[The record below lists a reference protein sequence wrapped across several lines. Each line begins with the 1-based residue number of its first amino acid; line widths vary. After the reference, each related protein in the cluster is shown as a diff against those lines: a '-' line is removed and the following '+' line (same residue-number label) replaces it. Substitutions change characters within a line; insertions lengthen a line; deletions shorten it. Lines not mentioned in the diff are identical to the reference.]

1 METDGLCR
9 LGVPVAIRMKNV
21 SSPIGM
27 NLATGSKG
35 QSDGRE
41 KDIRMLRRSL
51 GCKGT
56 GSGNESTEV
65 WTVKNTF
72 LLAGSYFMTFFEEI
86 IVSAFQCRGIGKIKG
101 FQTNTNWKSLSSKEC
116 H

>member
-35 QSDGRE
+35 LSDGRE
-41 KDIRMLRRSL
+41 KDIRMLRGSL

-65 WTVKNTF
+65 CTVVITNNRNSNNLSNNTE
-72 LLAGSYFMTFFEEI
+72 LIE
-86 IVSAFQCRGIGKIKG
+86 
-101 FQTNTNWKSLSSKEC
+101 
-116 H
+116 

>member
-9 LGVPVAIRMKNV
+9 LGVPVAIGMKNV

-27 NLATGSKG
+27 NLATRSKG
-35 QSDGRE
+35 QSHGRE
-41 KDIRMLRRSL
+41 KDIRMLRGSL

-65 WTVKNTF
+65 WTVVITNDRNSNNLSNNTE
-72 LLAGSYFMTFFEEI
+72 LIE
-86 IVSAFQCRGIGKIKG
+86 
-101 FQTNTNWKSLSSKEC
+101 
-116 H
+116 